1 MINVRKDEQLARMLD
16 VCRGLDADVR
26 YSKADR
32 HINILAWD
40 DPAHAELARS
50 VQQTLLQ
57 QSAQYP
63 NIVCYCFDEFSTLI
77 YAV

>member
-1 MINVRKDEQLARMLD
+1 MSAGKAEQLACMLN

-26 YSKADR
+26 CSAADG
-32 HINILAWD
+32 HITVQAWEGR
-40 DPAHAELARS
+40 AELARS

>member
-1 MINVRKDEQLARMLD
+1 MSVSKDEQFARMLD
-16 VCRGLDADVR
+16 VCRSLDADVR
-26 YSKADR
+26 YSKGDKR
-32 HINILAWD
+32 INILAWD

-57 QSAQYP
+57 QSAQNP